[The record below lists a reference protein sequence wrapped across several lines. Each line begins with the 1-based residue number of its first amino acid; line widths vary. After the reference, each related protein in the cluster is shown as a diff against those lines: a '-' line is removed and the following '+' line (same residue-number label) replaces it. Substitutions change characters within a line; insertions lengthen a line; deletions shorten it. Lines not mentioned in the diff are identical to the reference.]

1 MLRLF
6 GLDRLYLAIVLA
18 AHVIFAAWSILS
30 EDAVS
35 RLAQEVLPFVQLA
48 LLAFWLFLGP
58 GGRGLRLAG
67 AALLFATLWTW
78 SLLSRWW
85 PGQEVFPLGLCVIV
99 MAGVTGV
106 ALRLFGLRIRQPG
119 AGSLSQDRPTQYSL
133 RFLLIA
139 TTVCCLLLVM
149 GKWVYSVVSPG
160 DSSFELLPLVARG
173 TLAFGLAG
181 VSLAAI
187 AVVLASRR
195 PFLFSMILLPL
206 AACVGCGLAIALHRQ
221 ENWISLSLWMTAQT
235 LLVAGTLAPLRNLGY
250 RLGSTVQPSLE
261 QHTTGRFRTFQV
273 KHESITATP

>member
-6 GLDRLYLAIVLA
+6 SLDRLYLAIVLA
-18 AHVIFAAWSILS
+18 AHVMLAAWSLLS
-30 EDAVS
+30 EDAVAQ
-35 RLAQEVLPFVQLA
+35 LAQEVLPFAQLA
-48 LLAFWLFLGP
+48 LLTFWLLLGP

-99 MAGVTGV
+99 MAGVVGA

-119 AGSLSQDRPTQYSL
+119 PESVGRRRPTQFSL
-133 RFLLIA
+133 RFMLIA
-139 TTVCCLLLVM
+139 TTVCCLLLVG
-149 GKWVYSVVSPG
+149 GKWVYAVVSPG

-173 TLAFGLAG
+173 TLAFGLA
-181 VSLAAI
+181 VVTLASI
-187 AVVLASRR
+187 AVVLSTRR
-195 PFLFSMILLPL
+195 PLLFSMILLPL
-206 AACVGCGLAIALHRQ
+206 AACVGGCLAIALHRQ
-221 ENWISLSLWMTAQT
+221 EDWTSLSLWMTAQA

-250 RLGSTVQPSLE
+250 QLGSTVQPSLE
-261 QHTTGRFRTFQV
+261 LHTTGRLRTLQV